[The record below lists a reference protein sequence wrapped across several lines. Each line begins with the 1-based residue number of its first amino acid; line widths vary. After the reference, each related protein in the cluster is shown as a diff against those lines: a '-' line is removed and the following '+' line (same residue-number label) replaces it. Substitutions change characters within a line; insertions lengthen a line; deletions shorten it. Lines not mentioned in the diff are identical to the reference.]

1 MKKPTIPPVTTSDPT
16 VTRALASIKEAIEL
30 REGDRGDPKDA
41 FVSFR
46 DLLDG
51 DIAALA
57 GAGLS
62 PDDIFAQLGRSR
74 NSTRLKVQRIEALGA
89 PPAAPL
95 NLTTSI
101 DGFTSILLSW
111 EGTDYENHSY
121 TEIWRNSTDDRST
134 AVQVGSAPGTLFSD
148 AVLYDETYYYWV
160 RFVNIYNLRSGY
172 NDLSGVLGRTNQKIS
187 EVIAAQ
193 QDELIA
199 SAFATS
205 FLNTV
210 NSTFEQATEPTTKSD
225 GRALVAGDLWV
236 DTTNDVTKRYN
247 GTAFV
252 VVDIASS
259 AVVDSKI
266 TEQVGVCM
274 FQPIDVTVDGVTT
287 TPSPYIVTGET
298 TKSGCEAANK
308 PWITGT
314 YSWDNTGAIAQTLDV
329 VTSSVGANT
338 ATISTQTSSINGLEG
353 QYILKVATN
362 NAVAGFGLAVD
373 ASDTSEFFILADKF
387 GIINSSDDALT
398 TATAP
403 FIVAT
408 EVDDDGNSITKTY
421 INSAVIKAADIETL
435 VADGITAQRITVVDE
450 FTAWR
455 AAIGT
460 LEADLIQDSAGRFT
474 LDMNN
479 GFISVTDADGVLRV
493 KLGKLSV

>member
-1 MKKPTIPPVTTSDPT
+1 MKKPTIPPVTTNDPT
-16 VTRALASIKEAIEL
+16 VTRALAAIKEAIEL
-30 REGDRGDPKDA
+30 REGDRGDPQDA

-46 DLLDG
+46 DLLEG
-51 DIAALA
+51 GIAVLV
-57 GAGLS
+57 GAGLN
-62 PDDIFAQLGRSR
+62 PDDIFAQLGQSS
-74 NSTRLKVQRIEALGA
+74 NSTRLKVQPIEALGA
-89 PPAAPL
+89 PPAAPS
-95 NLTTSI
+95 NLTASTN
-101 DGFTSILLSW
+101 GFTSILLSW
-111 EGTDYENHSY
+111 EGTGYENHSY

-236 DTTNDVTKRYN
+236 DTTNNVTKRYN

-259 AVVDSKI
+259 AVVDTKI
-266 TEQVGVCM
+266 IEQVGVCM
-274 FQPIDVTVDGVTT
+274 FQPNNAATAPNVA
-287 TPSPYIVTGET
+287 TGFT
-298 TKSGCEAANK
+298 TKSACEAA
-308 PWITGT
+308 TSSAGA

-329 VTSSVGANT
+329 VTSSVGTNT
-338 ATISTQTSSINGLEG
+338 TTISTQASSINGLEG
-353 QYILKVATN
+353 QYAVKIDSN
-362 NAVAGFGLAVD
+362 NGAVAGFGLAVD
-373 ASDTSEFFILADKF
+373 SSSTSAFYILADKF
-387 GIINSSDDALT
+387 GIINSPTDALS

-403 FIVAT
+403 FIVDNG
-408 EVDDDGNSITKTY
+408 VTY
-421 INSAVIKAADIETL
+421 INSAVIRAADIETL
-435 VADGITAQRITVVDE
+435 VADGITAQRITVVDS

-460 LEADLIQDSAGRFT
+460 LEADVIQDSAGRFT

-479 GFISVTDADGVLRV
+479 GFISVTDANGVLRV